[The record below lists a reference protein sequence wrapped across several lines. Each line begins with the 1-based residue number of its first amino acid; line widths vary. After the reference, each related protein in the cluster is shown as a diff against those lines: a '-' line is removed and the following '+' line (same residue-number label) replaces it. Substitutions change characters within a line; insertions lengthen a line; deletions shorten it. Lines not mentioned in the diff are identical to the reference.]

1 MSHIVGTLGWS
12 EAVLMGSRIE
22 GNQLVL
28 ELADGTTR
36 HMNVKNWEAS
46 NRITANKASAIKS
59 GTRVRIAAWNGYDAS
74 KWFCDV
80 DPA

>member
-1 MSHIVGTLGWS
+1 MSHIVGTLEWN
-12 EAVLMGSRIE
+12 EAVLLGSRIE
-22 GNQLVL
+22 RNQLVL

-46 NRITANKASAIKS
+46 NRITANKVSAIKS
-59 GTRVRIAAWNGYDAS
+59 GARVKIATWNGYDAS

>member
-1 MSHIVGTLGWS
+1 MSHIVGTLEWN
-12 EAVLMGSRIE
+12 EAVLVGSRIE

-46 NRITANKASAIKS
+46 NRITADKASAIKS
-59 GTRVRIAAWNGYDAS
+59 GTRVKIATWNGYDAS